1 MNESCPDALFVATLR
16 FQPALAQHWPNV
28 RILAVEGAEHRPVI
42 ERVAARQDEI
52 AEALAVGAAETAVL
66 MAPVNS
72 QIALA
77 KEIGQNE
84 GYQHYLVTVRQIEA
98 NQVVG
103 IEQAKALTAA
113 DIKVIAN
120 SAGPVDGVKSVMEMF
135 TPKGGLQLG
144 AAVEAF
150 KNTEAGKAIVESL
163 TSETGNGAAATKR

>member
-1 MNESCPDALFVATLR
+1 VVNADQEKQMAVIRAEGEKQKTITVAEGVLQQMKLNAEGVR
-16 FQPALAQHWPNV
+16 AQ
-28 RILAVEGAEHRPVI
+28 G
-42 ERVAARQDEI
+42 
-52 AEALAVGAAETAVL
+52 EAKGAAETAVL

-77 KEIGQNE
+77 KEIGQND

-120 SAGPVDGVKSVMEMF
+120 SAGPIDGVKTVMEMF

-163 TSETGNGAAATKR
+163 TGEQGNGAAATRR

>member
-1 MNESCPDALFVATLR
+1 
-16 FQPALAQHWPNV
+16 
-28 RILAVEGAEHRPVI
+28 
-42 ERVAARQDEI
+42 
-52 AEALAVGAAETAVL
+52 

-120 SAGPVDGVKSVMEMF
+120 SAGPIDGVKSVMEMF

-150 KNTEAGKAIVESL
+150 KNTEAGKAIVDSL
-163 TSETGNGAAATKR
+163 TSETGNGAAGTRR